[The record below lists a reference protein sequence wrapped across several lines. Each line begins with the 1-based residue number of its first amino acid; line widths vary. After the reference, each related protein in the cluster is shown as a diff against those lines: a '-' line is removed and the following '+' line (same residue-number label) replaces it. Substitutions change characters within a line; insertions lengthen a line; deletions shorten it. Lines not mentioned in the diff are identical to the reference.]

1 MSVAAC
7 RIDTRGMSSPRWPIA
22 PPRPRAVLLGSYR
35 DRLGLSGEGLQRALT
50 DEAEIV
56 HLDGASLFRDG
67 LRLYRRGSSL
77 ISQDGFELVHVL
89 DARLAPIAAMLRRRH
104 GVPVTATISDAALRG
119 RTPWTAVARNALGM
133 FDEAFVSEEAIAGMA
148 RERLPRLRLSFV
160 PAAAREL
167 PWPSPADVARVA
179 RALRGVQPGRLVVGV
194 PWPRDRNDF
203 RWFRDVVMPQ
213 LKTHP
218 VCLLFGVPSRREVR
232 FMLRAAGAPADFR
245 VIAGRAT
252 GSQVAAIARAVDAFA
267 VPVGAAATDGGH
279 ASLMSALAVGGA
291 PVISGAGGGGL
302 VLAHEGSGT
311 VIDPG
316 EERGFIASLDQLLAM
331 PAIQRHFLGEDIAR
345 SMLHER
351 PWRPVAQAYAE
362 RFASL
367 LGRPIIPAS
376 LRAA

>member
-1 MSVAAC
+1 
-7 RIDTRGMSSPRWPIA
+7 MSSPRWPIA
-22 PPRPRAVLLGSYR
+22 TPRPRAVLLGSYR
-35 DRLGLSGEGLQRALT
+35 DGLGLSGEGLQRALA
-50 DEAEIV
+50 DEADIAF
-56 HLDGASLFRDG
+56 LDGASLFRDG
-67 LRLYRRGSSL
+67 WRLYRRGASL
-77 ISQDGFELVHVL
+77 IQKDGFELVHVL

-104 GVPVTATISDAALRG
+104 GVPVTVTLSDTALRG
-119 RTPWTAVARNALGM
+119 RTPWAAMARNVLDT
-133 FDEAFVSEEAIAGMA
+133 FDEAFVSEDAIAALA
-148 RERLPRLRLSFV
+148 RQRLTRLRLSFV
-160 PAAAREL
+160 QAAAREL
-167 PWPSPADVARVA
+167 PWPSPADVTRVA

-194 PWPRDRNDF
+194 PWPSDRNDF

-213 LKTHP
+213 LKTRP

-232 FMLRAAGAPADFR
+232 FMLRAAGARADFR
-245 VIAGRAT
+245 VLTGRAT
-252 GSQVAAIARAVDAFA
+252 GSQVAAVARAVDAFA
-267 VPVGAAATDGGH
+267 VPAGDAATDGGQ
-279 ASLMSALAVGGA
+279 AGLMSALAVGGA

-302 VLAHEGSGT
+302 VLAHEGNGP

>member
-1 MSVAAC
+1 MSLTA
-7 RIDTRGMSSPRWPIA
+7 RDIDTLGMSSPRWPIA
-22 PPRPRAVLLGSYR
+22 ARRPHAVLLGSYR
-35 DRLGLSGEGLQRALT
+35 DGLGLSGEGLQRALA
-50 DEAEIV
+50 DEADIA
-56 HLDGASLFRDG
+56 HLDGTSPLRDG
-67 LRLYRRGSSL
+67 LRLYRRAASL
-77 ISQDGFELVHVL
+77 ISRDGFELVHVL

-104 GVPVTATISDAALRG
+104 DVPLTATLSDAALRS
-119 RTPWTAVARNALGM
+119 RAPWAAVARNALHT
-133 FDEAFVSEEAIAGMA
+133 FDEAFVSEDALVSAA
-148 RERLPRLRLSFV
+148 RQQLPRLRLAYVQS
-160 PAAAREL
+160 AAREL

-179 RALRGVQPGRLVVGV
+179 RALRGVQAGRLIVGV

-213 LKTHP
+213 LKARP
-218 VCLLFGVPSRREVR
+218 LCLLFGVPSRREVR
-232 FMLRAAGAPADFR
+232 FLLRAAGAPADFR
-245 VIAGRAT
+245 VITGRAT

-267 VPVGAAATDGGH
+267 VPAGSAADDGGQ
-279 ASLMSALAVGGA
+279 AGLMSALAVGGA
-291 PVISGAGGGGL
+291 PVISGVGGGGL
-302 VLAHEGSGT
+302 VLAHEGSGP

-331 PAIQRHFLGEDIAR
+331 PAIQRHFLGADIAR